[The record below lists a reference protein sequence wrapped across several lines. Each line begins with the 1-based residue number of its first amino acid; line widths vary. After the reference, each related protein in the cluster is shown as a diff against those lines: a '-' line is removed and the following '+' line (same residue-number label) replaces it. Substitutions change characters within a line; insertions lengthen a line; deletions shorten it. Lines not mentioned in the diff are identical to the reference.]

1 MKHQILRSK
10 IRTGDPVDIRSLEVE
25 CVRGTLPQEQ
35 MASIRA
41 AKQRL
46 PSLRWL
52 MVSRDRDAQSSVSL

>member
-1 MKHQILRSK
+1 MDVVPFGPRAWQAVPASLHA
-10 IRTGDPVDIRSLEVE
+10 LEVE
-25 CVRGTLPQEQ
+25 SVRGTLPQEQ

-41 AKQRL
+41 ARQRL